1 MTPAPSSSR
10 SPAPPAAGQRGPA
23 ALPAEP
29 EQVRL
34 VLYPDPILRRRA
46 LPVEQFDASTLPI
59 LRRLATRML
68 DLMRE
73 HKGVGLAGPQVG
85 VGLRI
90 FVCNPTG
97 EPHDDRV
104 YINPE
109 LSDAE
114 GEEELEEGCL
124 SLPEINSP
132 VWRTLKLRMR
142 ARDAE
147 GNEIDETAEGFLARI
162 WQHETDHL
170 NGVLILDKMPPTVR
184 MAERKKIKALEE
196 EWKKAHPDAAKPPPK
211 KRRFGRQR

>member
-1 MTPAPSSSR
+1 MNPAPSSTP
-10 SPAPPAAGQRGPA
+10 SPAHASRHDLA

-34 VLYPDPILRRRA
+34 VLYPNPILRRRA
-46 LPVEQFDASTLPI
+46 LPVEQFDASTLPL
-59 LRRLATRML
+59 LRVLATRML
-68 DLMRE
+68 ELMRE

-109 LSDAE
+109 LSGPE
-114 GEEELEEGCL
+114 GEDELEEGCL
-124 SLPEINSP
+124 SLPDINTP

-142 ARDAE
+142 ARDAD
-147 GNEIDETAEGFLARI
+147 GNKIDEAAQGFLARI

-184 MAERKKIKALEE
+184 MAERKKIKALEDD
-196 EWKKAHPDAAKPPPK
+196 WKEAHPDAVKPAPK
-211 KRRFGRQR
+211 KRRFGRRR